1 MVKKKYSGV
10 GVGSTSIIMIF
21 VVLCLTAFSILS
33 FSSSDVGNKMA
44 NKTKEQTIHFYE
56 AENKANLT
64 LQNIDE
70 VLFSAASNPAERD
83 GVIIS
88 LSNIYGVK
96 VFKQADYLTVS
107 YDVPITETRYLAV
120 ELKVPLDLSQGGKRY
135 EITKWSSASD
145 LY

>member
-1 MVKKKYSGV
+1 MIRKKYSGV

-44 NKTKEQTIHFYE
+44 NKTKEQTVHFYE
-56 AENKANLT
+56 AESKATLT
-64 LQNIDE
+64 LQKIDE
-70 VLFSAASNPAERD
+70 VLYSAVKNHTDNKAM
-83 GVIIS
+83 ITS

-96 VFKQADYLTVS
+96 VFNQTDFLTVS
-107 YDVPITETRYLAV
+107 YNVPITDTRYLAV
-120 ELKVPLDLSQGGKRY
+120 ELKVPLDLSQGGKRF

>member
-56 AENKANLT
+56 AENKATLT